1 MVCFILHVLVHVPSL
16 CTSCQLSTVV
26 SSHSLVRELRALSDH
41 MTSALS
47 RVFPD
52 DTVEEFVTTL
62 ISPKLDDVIKIVGT
76 VHAQVALQARPKERA
91 AASGEEGGRSP
102 DGVCSKQE

>member
-1 MVCFILHVLVHVPSL
+1 MGCARLQSA
-16 CTSCQLSTVV
+16 VV

-76 VHAQVALQARPKERA
+76 VHAQVALQARPKQERA
-91 AASGEEGGRSP
+91 AASGEEGDRP
-102 DGVCSKQE
+102 TDGACSKQE